1 MKSRDTE
8 DLFVTGKNVSKQD
21 SERRRAKSSS
31 AGWEHGSEEND
42 WNLSK
47 ENRSAIRD
55 ISFEITDDRLEAMN
69 RRVMDRI
76 YEESPWLVPGE
87 HRRARVNPAAR
98 KYMSVWIAGFLAVF
112 LCSFLFLNWNGS
124 SSQENPPQ
132 AAPVMDT
139 GILPT
144 GLLETTSTS
153 PQYHYHIKDVNSGIM
168 DPLVASIVPTYP
180 QYWMLL
186 SVLALA
192 LALFSLGW
200 IHRARRVRN

>member
-1 MKSRDTE
+1 MKSRDAE
-8 DLFVTGKNVSKQD
+8 DLFATGKNVSKQD
-21 SERRRAKSSS
+21 SERRQAKSSS
-31 AGWEHGSEEND
+31 AKWELGSEGNE

-47 ENRSAIRD
+47 ESRSAIRE
-55 ISFEITDDRLEAMN
+55 ISFEITDEQVEAMN

-87 HRRARVNPAAR
+87 HRRARVNPGAR
-98 KYMSVWIAGFLAVF
+98 KYMSVWIAGFLAIF

-124 SSQENPPQ
+124 SAKENPPQ
-132 AAPVMDT
+132 VTPVMDT
-139 GILPT
+139 GILQT

-153 PQYHYHIKDVNSGIM
+153 PQYQYHIKDMNTGIM

-180 QYWMLL
+180 QYWILL

-200 IHRARRVRN
+200 IHRTRRFRS

>member
-1 MKSRDTE
+1 MKSRDAE
-8 DLFVTGKNVSKQD
+8 DLFATGKNVSKQD
-21 SERRRAKSSS
+21 SEHRRAKGSSDES
-31 AGWEHGSEEND
+31 ELGSEADE

-55 ISFEITDDRLEAMN
+55 ISFQISDEQVEAMN

-124 SSQENPPQ
+124 SSQENSPQ

-144 GLLETTSTS
+144 GLLKTTSTS
-153 PQYHYHIKDVNSGIM
+153 PQYQYHIKDMSTGIM
-168 DPLVASIVPTYP
+168 EPLVANIVPTYP
-180 QYWMLL
+180 QYWILL
-186 SVLALA
+186 SISALA

-200 IHRARRVRN
+200 IHRARKVRN